1 MWGKNPPLKNDDA
14 HTYHMGRPEAEAEEE
29 KAAAARSDDPPPP
42 PRLIREHHHAARG
55 DQSFSSS
62 FSSLRTMRFLVVASI
77 LQLVVTFNNCGA
89 ALADE
94 EIKCPETQA
103 QFQTLSPITQPSP
116 IEQMEWL
123 ARYDASNKDDH
134 TKKTERVIAKLTN
147 GQIYQSKD
155 NGKTFAD
162 ETAVLRGFLD
172 KQFTI
177 DRILVPRDDLYT
189 KRVIL
194 QGNKDRHWA
203 SKDLGDSWIQPCGF
217 ESANEANNCFKSP
230 TGGRYD
236 QGYRIV
242 GSMVMHPG
250 EHRDGHVLALV
261 SRPECERTYYDDTVV
276 CAKDL
281 MLTTDFGQTEWR
293 NLTDSSDNDIV
304 SFVDFDWGPDPDPT
318 HSEASILATV
328 YTSKEDLWKS
338 RHHPGF
344 SFAVTFIRSSSF
356 FVGKDWYAH
365 KTPCGNIFE
374 VLNNDV
380 YVAAL
385 KDCDKYLRML
395 EDSKDITEDEE
406 NDLRY
411 DHVQL
416 EVSTDSGETFNP
428 ICFPENIR
436 AKSFTIFDFDAVQK
450 GPDFISID
458 HAEEET
464 SAIEGAAPM
473 GNLYAADD
481 SLRLFSLSLRRNVR
495 ERGVA
500 DFSGIAS
507 MNGVFIAN
515 QISTEAF
522 KGRYNYKDVDYSQYY
537 QTLQS
542 FNGGGVW
549 RYIPAP
555 KKDAN
560 GNDIQGCTITD
571 DPKTVCSLHLHGES
585 AWSGGENWKTRFGA
599 VYSHQST
606 PGVIIST
613 GNVGN
618 VLSKEASEVNT
629 YISRDGGYTWEEV
642 LQGPHI
648 YEFGNFGALIVAAK
662 ESSVGQTDE
671 VWFSRDVG
679 KCWEGPI
686 KLSKPINVHN
696 IRTDVVQKGS
706 VFVIHGEDATKS
718 ESYQASG
725 IAYVI
730 DFDNL
735 LLSDSTFRVDKCD
748 EKNDYETWFLN
759 IPNQKECNM
768 GEKVERRRRKRY
780 ARCLNLED
788 GVVSELHDTVSQSHV
803 CDCEHMYDTSCEY
816 GYYRVHSSPS
826 AISGCDPM
834 PNVNIDE
841 CTYLIDKGSIPKS
854 HERIVHGDVC
864 NNPLNAIGADYDD
877 LGRKRRKRH
886 HTKHPVFG
894 FFLFCVFGGAFYVAY
909 KYFDLGRFLPSG
921 FRDAV
926 NEFFENVMDWLRR
939 LRNNE
944 RGGGLRRFGGGGG
957 GGSRPD
963 GYFEPLADFDEDEI

>member
-1 MWGKNPPLKNDDA
+1 M
-14 HTYHMGRPEAEAEEE
+14 M
-29 KAAAARSDDPPPP
+29 
-42 PRLIREHHHAARG
+42 
-55 DQSFSSS
+55 
-62 FSSLRTMRFLVVASI
+62 MRFLVVVASI
-77 LQLVVTFNNCGA
+77 VHVQLVVTFNNCGA
-89 ALADE
+89 ALADA

-162 ETAVLRGFLD
+162 ETAVLRGFLPSFQED
-172 KQFTI
+172 KEFTV

-217 ESANEANNCFKSP
+217 ESANDVNNCFKSP

-629 YISRDGGYTWEEV
+629 YISRDGGYTWEEA

-735 LLSDSTFRVDKCD
+735 LLSNSTFRVDKCD

-939 LRNNE
+939 VRNNE

>member
-1 MWGKNPPLKNDDA
+1 MQSSGERLDDDNNDDTVTRRRFTRRRRVA
-14 HTYHMGRPEAEAEEE
+14 PN
-29 KAAAARSDDPPPP
+29 AR
-42 PRLIREHHHAARG
+42 
-55 DQSFSSS
+55 SFSSKGLIVKNVLVTFALWLLV
-62 FSSLRTMRFLVVASI
+62 FSSEKSSFCNGDDDV
-77 LQLVVTFNNCGA
+77 
-89 ALADE
+89 
-94 EIKCPETQA
+94 KCPTSNE
-103 QFQTLSPITQPSP
+103 FQTLSPITQPSP
-116 IEQMEWL
+116 IEEMEWL
-123 ARYDASNKDDH
+123 ARYDYANKDDH
-134 TKKTERVIAKLTN
+134 TKKTERVIAKLSN

-162 ETAVLRGFLD
+162 ETAVLRGFQED
-172 KQFTI
+172 KGFI
-177 DRILVPRDDLYT
+177 VDRILVPSDDLYT

-217 ESANEANNCFKSP
+217 ESANDDDANNCFKSP
-230 TGGRYD
+230 TGEKYE

-250 EHRDGHVLALV
+250 EHRDGYILALV
-261 SRPECERTYYDDTVV
+261 SRPECERTYYDDTVT

-281 MLTTDFGQTEWR
+281 MLTTDFGRTEWR
-293 NLTDSSDNDIV
+293 NLTDSNDNDIV

-318 HSEASILATV
+318 HSEASVLATV

-365 KTPCGNIFE
+365 KTPCGNVFE
-374 VLNNDV
+374 VLNKDV

-385 KDCDKYLRML
+385 KDCDKYLKML
-395 EDSKDITEDEE
+395 EDSKDISDEE
-406 NDLRY
+406 EKELRY

-464 SAIEGAAPM
+464 SAVEGAAPM

-500 DFSGIAS
+500 DFSGVAG

-515 QISTEAF
+515 QISRDAF
-522 KGRYNYKDVDYSQYY
+522 KSTYNYNDVDYSSYY

-560 GNDIQGCTITD
+560 GNDIQGCTVTD
-571 DPKTVCSLHLHGES
+571 DSKTVCSLHLHGES
-585 AWSGGENWKTRFGA
+585 AWSGGENWETRFGA

-629 YISRDGGYTWEEV
+629 YISRDGGYTWEET

-686 KLSKPINVHN
+686 KMSKPINVHN

-735 LLSDSTFRVDKCD
+735 LLSNSTFRVDKCD

-788 GVVSELHDTVSQSHV
+788 GVVSELQDTVSQSHV
-803 CDCEHMYDTSCEY
+803 CECEHMFDTSCEY

-834 PNVNIDE
+834 PNVNIEE
-841 CTYLIDKGSIPKS
+841 CAYLIDKGSIPKS

-864 NNPLNAIGADYDD
+864 NNPLNALGAEYDD
-877 LGRKRRKRH
+877 LGRKKGKKH
-886 HTKHPVFG
+886 STKHPLFG
-894 FFLFCVFGGAFYVAY
+894 FIIFCLFGGAFYVVY
-909 KYFDLGRFLPSG
+909 KYFDLGRYVPHG

-939 LRNNE
+939 MRSNMGSSS
-944 RGGGLRRFGGGGG
+944 GGGGGGFRRFGGG

>member
-1 MWGKNPPLKNDDA
+1 V
-14 HTYHMGRPEAEAEEE
+14 GRPEDEAEEE
-29 KAAAARSDDPPPP
+29 KAARSDDPPPP
-42 PRLIREHHHAARG
+42 LRKRRTRIGRARG
-55 DQSFSSS
+55 VHEEASS
-62 FSSLRTMRFLVVASI
+62 FSSLTMMMRFLVVVASI
-77 LQLVVTFNNCGA
+77 VHVQLVVTFNNCGA
-89 ALADE
+89 ALADA

-162 ETAVLRGFLD
+162 ETAVLRGFLPSFQED
-172 KQFTI
+172 KEFTV

-217 ESANEANNCFKSP
+217 ESANEVNNCFKSP

-629 YISRDGGYTWEEV
+629 YISRDGGYTWEEA

-735 LLSDSTFRVDKCD
+735 LLSNSTFRVDKCD

-939 LRNNE
+939 VRNNE

>member
-1 MWGKNPPLKNDDA
+1 
-14 HTYHMGRPEAEAEEE
+14 MGRPEDEAEEE
-29 KAAAARSDDPPPP
+29 KAARSDDPPPP
-42 PRLIREHHHAARG
+42 LRKRRTRIGRARG
-55 DQSFSSS
+55 VHEEASS
-62 FSSLRTMRFLVVASI
+62 FSSLTMMMRFLVVVASI
-77 LQLVVTFNNCGA
+77 VHVQLVVTFNNCGA
-89 ALADE
+89 ALADA

-162 ETAVLRGFLD
+162 ETAVLRGFLPSFQED
-172 KQFTI
+172 KEFTV

-217 ESANEANNCFKSP
+217 ESANEVNNCFKSP

-236 QGYRIV
+236 QGYMIV

-629 YISRDGGYTWEEV
+629 YISRDGGYTWEEA

-735 LLSDSTFRVDKCD
+735 LLSNSTFRVDKCD

-788 GVVSELHDTVSQSHV
+788 GVVSELHDTVSQSHT

-939 LRNNE
+939 VRNNE

>member
-29 KAAAARSDDPPPP
+29 KAAAAARSDDPPPP
-42 PRLIREHHHAARG
+42 PRLLREHHAARG

-250 EHRDGHVLALV
+250 EHRDGHILALV
-261 SRPECERTYYDDTVV
+261 SRPECERTYYDDTVA

-921 FRDAV
+921 FRNAV

>member
-1 MWGKNPPLKNDDA
+1 
-14 HTYHMGRPEAEAEEE
+14 MGRPEDDEAEEE
-29 KAAAARSDDPPPP
+29 KAARSDDPPPP
-42 PRLIREHHHAARG
+42 LRKRRTRIGRALLVSVHEEA
-55 DQSFSSS
+55 SS
-62 FSSLRTMRFLVVASI
+62 FSSLTMMMRFLVVVASI
-77 LQLVVTFNNCGA
+77 VHVQLVVTFNNCGA
-89 ALADE
+89 ALADA

-250 EHRDGHVLALV
+250 EHRDGHILALV

-629 YISRDGGYTWEEV
+629 YISRDGGYTWEEA

-735 LLSDSTFRVDKCD
+735 LLSNSTFRVDKCD

-939 LRNNE
+939 VRNNE

>member
-1 MWGKNPPLKNDDA
+1 
-14 HTYHMGRPEAEAEEE
+14 MGRPEDEAEEE
-29 KAAAARSDDPPPP
+29 KAARSDDPPPP
-42 PRLIREHHHAARG
+42 LRKRRTRIGRARG
-55 DQSFSSS
+55 VHEEASS
-62 FSSLRTMRFLVVASI
+62 FSSLTMMMRFLVVVASI
-77 LQLVVTFNNCGA
+77 VHVQLVVTFNNCGA
-89 ALADE
+89 ALADA

-162 ETAVLRGFLD
+162 ETAVLRGFLPSFQED
-172 KQFTI
+172 KEFTV

-217 ESANEANNCFKSP
+217 ESANEVNNCFKSP

-236 QGYRIV
+236 QGYSIV

-629 YISRDGGYTWEEV
+629 YISRDGGYTWEEA

-735 LLSDSTFRVDKCD
+735 LLSNSTFRVDKCD

-939 LRNNE
+939 VRNNE

>member
-1 MWGKNPPLKNDDA
+1 
-14 HTYHMGRPEAEAEEE
+14 MGRPEDEAEEE
-29 KAAAARSDDPPPP
+29 KAARSDDPPPP
-42 PRLIREHHHAARG
+42 LRKRRTRIGRARG
-55 DQSFSSS
+55 VHEEASS
-62 FSSLRTMRFLVVASI
+62 FSSLTMMMRFLVVVASI
-77 LQLVVTFNNCGA
+77 VHVQLVVTFNNCGA
-89 ALADE
+89 ALADA

-162 ETAVLRGFLD
+162 ETAVLRGFLPSFQED
-172 KQFTI
+172 KEFTV

-217 ESANEANNCFKSP
+217 ESANEVNNCFKSP

-629 YISRDGGYTWEEV
+629 YISRDGGYTWEEA

-735 LLSDSTFRVDKCD
+735 LLSNSTFRVDKCD

-939 LRNNE
+939 VRNNE

>member
-1 MWGKNPPLKNDDA
+1 
-14 HTYHMGRPEAEAEEE
+14 MGRPEDEAEEE
-29 KAAAARSDDPPPP
+29 KAARSDDPPPP
-42 PRLIREHHHAARG
+42 LRKRRTRIGRARG
-55 DQSFSSS
+55 VHEEASS
-62 FSSLRTMRFLVVASI
+62 FSSLTMMMRFLVVVASI
-77 LQLVVTFNNCGA
+77 VHVQLVVTFNNCGA
-89 ALADE
+89 ALADA
-94 EIKCPETQA
+94 EIKCPETQST
-103 QFQTLSPITQPSP
+103 FQTLSPITQPSP

-162 ETAVLRGFLD
+162 ETAVLRGFLPSFQED
-172 KQFTI
+172 KEFTV

-236 QGYRIV
+236 QGYMIV

-629 YISRDGGYTWEEV
+629 YISRDGGYTWEEA

-735 LLSDSTFRVDKCD
+735 LLSNSTFRVDKCD

-939 LRNNE
+939 VRNNE

>member
-1 MWGKNPPLKNDDA
+1 MVGV
-14 HTYHMGRPEAEAEEE
+14 HEEA
-29 KAAAARSDDPPPP
+29 
-42 PRLIREHHHAARG
+42 
-55 DQSFSSS
+55 SS
-62 FSSLRTMRFLVVASI
+62 FSSLTMMMRFLVVVASI
-77 LQLVVTFNNCGA
+77 VHVQLVVTFNNCGA
-89 ALADE
+89 ALTDA

-250 EHRDGHVLALV
+250 EHRDGHILALV
-261 SRPECERTYYDDTVV
+261 SRPECERTYYDDTVA

-735 LLSDSTFRVDKCD
+735 LLSNSTFRVDKCD

-788 GVVSELHDTVSQSHV
+788 GVVSELHDTVSQSHT

-886 HTKHPVFG
+886 HTKHPGFG

-909 KYFDLGRFLPSG
+909 KYLDLGRFLPSG

-939 LRNNE
+939 VRNNE

>member
-1 MWGKNPPLKNDDA
+1 M
-14 HTYHMGRPEAEAEEE
+14 M
-29 KAAAARSDDPPPP
+29 
-42 PRLIREHHHAARG
+42 
-55 DQSFSSS
+55 
-62 FSSLRTMRFLVVASI
+62 MRFLVVVASI
-77 LQLVVTFNNCGA
+77 VHVQLVVTFNNCGA
-89 ALADE
+89 ALADA

-162 ETAVLRGFLD
+162 ETAVLRGFQED
-172 KQFTI
+172 KEFTV

-217 ESANEANNCFKSP
+217 ESANEVNNCFKSP

-629 YISRDGGYTWEEV
+629 YISRDGGYTWEEA

-735 LLSDSTFRVDKCD
+735 LLSNSTFRVDKCD

-939 LRNNE
+939 VRNNE